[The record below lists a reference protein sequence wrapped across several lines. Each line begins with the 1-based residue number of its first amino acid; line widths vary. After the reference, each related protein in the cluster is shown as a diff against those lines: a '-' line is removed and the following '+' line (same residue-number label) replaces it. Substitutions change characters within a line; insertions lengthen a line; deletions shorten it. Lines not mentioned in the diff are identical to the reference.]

1 MNKCEEKYNEIKR
14 KINSISNLNDDRI
27 LNLLKE

>member
-1 MNKCEEKYNEIKR
+1 MNKYKEKYNEIKR
-14 KINSISNLNDDRI
+14 KIDSISNLNDHRI